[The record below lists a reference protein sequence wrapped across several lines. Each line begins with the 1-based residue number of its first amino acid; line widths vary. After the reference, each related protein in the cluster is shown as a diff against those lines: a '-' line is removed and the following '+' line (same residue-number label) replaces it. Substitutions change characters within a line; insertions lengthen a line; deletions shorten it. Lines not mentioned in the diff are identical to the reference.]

1 MSALICGSMSYDTVM
16 VFNDKF
22 KHNIPVD
29 EIDSPEPFDVHFMVP
44 DLRRQFGGSAGNIA
58 YNLKLLGEKPFP
70 MATVGTDFEDYAIWF
85 DSLGISRDHIKI
97 VEHSATARTFITM
110 DMGDNKMTAFHP
122 GATSYSQF
130 HPIWQVEDVKLGT
143 ISYDSTES
151 MVSHALQFTE
161 KGIPFIFDPG
171 HAIFQFDGDELLKFI
186 EQAAWILVNQKE
198 WDVMQRRTNL
208 TPEQLALR
216 GQGLVITQGSGGAM
230 IYVQGTEYKIP
241 SAQAKA
247 INDPVS
253 CGDAFCAGL
262 LYGLLK
268 DADWPTVGRIASLMG
283 AIKVEHHGSQSHQF
297 NLDVFKA
304 RFKKNFGYALI
315 I

>member
-29 EIDSPEPFDVHFMVP
+29 EIDSTEPFDVHFMVP

-58 YNLKLLGEKPFP
+58 YNLKLLGETPYP
-70 MATVGTDFEDYAIWF
+70 MATVGTDFDDYNTWF
-85 DSLGISRDHIKI
+85 DSLSIPRDYIKI
-97 VEHSATARTFITM
+97 IEHSATAQTFITM

-122 GATSYSQF
+122 GATNYSQF
-130 HPIWQVEDVKLGT
+130 HPIWQVDNIRLGT

-171 HAIFQFDGDELLKFI
+171 HAVFQFDGDELLKFV
-186 EQAAWILVNQKE
+186 EQASWILLNQKE
-198 WDVMQRRTNL
+198 WDVVQRRTNL
-208 TPEQLALR
+208 TPEQVAQR
-216 GQGLVITQGSGGAM
+216 VQGLILTTGSDGAT
-230 IYVQGTEYKIP
+230 VFAQGTEYNIP
-241 SAQAKA
+241 AAQAKA
-247 INDPVS
+247 VNDPVS

-268 DADWPTVGRIASLMG
+268 DADWPTIGRIASLMG